1 MAPDLAYLAVFL
13 HHPTAAPVFLSQ
25 HPQNFEYRIL
35 VWALS
40 ISQSPKMH
48 FYHEA
53 YQKNKT
59 TEPNRSSIDSLFVGL

>member
-35 VWALS
+35 VWALQPPVNES
-40 ISQSPKMH
+40 DK
-48 FYHEA
+48 
-53 YQKNKT
+53 K
-59 TEPNRSSIDSLFVGL
+59 R